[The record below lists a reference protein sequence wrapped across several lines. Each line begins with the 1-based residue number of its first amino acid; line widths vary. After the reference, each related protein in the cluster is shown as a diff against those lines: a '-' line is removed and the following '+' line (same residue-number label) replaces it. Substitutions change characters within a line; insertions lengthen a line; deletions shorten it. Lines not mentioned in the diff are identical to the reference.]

1 MTADN
6 CTVHMFLTML
16 IPIPLY
22 FSVYGEWTRNIPKYR
37 KVPEYKQKYMK
48 QE

>member
-6 CTVHMFLTML
+6 CTVYMFLTML

-22 FSVYGEWTRNIPKYR
+22 FSVFMVNELEIFPNR